1 MIMQKKGSKASCF
14 YRSRRLPVVA
24 CEVLCDA
31 PQAPL
36 KLAREQPS
44 LFIWYILKV
53 LQDFVI
59 RRIKE
64 YKKNILLTEA
74 LKYLI
79 LISSNFWQA
88 AVYK

>member
-1 MIMQKKGSKASCF
+1 
-14 YRSRRLPVVA
+14 
-24 CEVLCDA
+24 
-31 PQAPL
+31 
-36 KLAREQPS
+36 
-44 LFIWYILKV
+44 V